1 MVELAE
7 TRFAVTQLI
16 GSPAPQNSKLP
27 FGTDCPLTVVIAT
40 KLIKREYS
48 VFILWMLLEQM

>member
-1 MVELAE
+1 VVELAE

-40 KLIKREYS
+40 KLKKREYS
-48 VFILWMLLEQM
+48 VFIL